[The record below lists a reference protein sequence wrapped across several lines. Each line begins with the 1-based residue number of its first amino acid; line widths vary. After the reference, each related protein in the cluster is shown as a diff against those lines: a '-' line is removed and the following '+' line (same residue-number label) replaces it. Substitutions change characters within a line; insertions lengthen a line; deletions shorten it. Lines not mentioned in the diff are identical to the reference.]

1 MHKAIK
7 VFFVWNQMSHNTTQ
21 PQLHA

>member
-7 VFFVWNQMSHNTTQ
+7 VFFLWNQMSHNTTQ